1 MYGHIVLHI
10 DTQNI
15 STDLTHILIL
25 ISHILTADS
34 GPARPTCV
42 RMTAPRA
49 RLYGSCDFSLHP
61 KCGFESI
68 ATTTYRPDIHS
79 VCSTAQRRIAILF
92 FIA

>member
-61 KCGFESI
+61 NVASN
-68 ATTTYRPDIHS
+68 PS
-79 VCSTAQRRIAILF
+79 QRLPIVLIYTLSAVPRSA
-92 FIA
+92 A